1 MQPVAPSFTFLV
13 RRLVKDAPLGF
24 VFSALC
30 GVVIALVTGN
40 MHRAYLN
47 IVYSVCIGMLALLL
61 IDTARLLI
69 FHRPGNR
76 KMKWVLLVAVLLV
89 SAPIANFGG
98 IVIAA
103 SLLGHPIPPLRSI
116 FAPAEANMMLFT
128 LLAATGAVMLFINRE
143 RMARIEAEV
152 AKERA
157 RAEIVERQAVQA
169 QLQLLQAQI
178 EPHMLFNTLANLQ
191 GLIAIDPERA
201 SHILDQFIQ
210 YLRATLTS
218 SRAPHTTLAQEF
230 ELIDAYLGL
239 MCMRMGERLR
249 YRLELPDALRRL
261 PLPPML
267 LQPLV
272 ENAIIHGLEPTVA
285 GGEITISARVSG
297 DMLDL
302 SVCDTGCG
310 LSDAP
315 RTAGTRVGVANTRD
329 RLQGLFG
336 ERARLELET
345 AIPRGTI
352 ARLTLPLEQS

>member
-1 MQPVAPSFTFLV
+1 
-13 RRLVKDAPLGF
+13 
-24 VFSALC
+24 
-30 GVVIALVTGN
+30 
-40 MHRAYLN
+40 MHRLHLHV
-47 IVYSVCIGMLALLL
+47 VYSLCIGMLAFLLV
-61 IDTARLLI
+61 DTARLLI
-69 FHRPGNR
+69 FRRAGNR
-76 KMKWVLLVAVLLV
+76 KMKWGLFVAVVLL
-89 SAPIANFGG
+89 SAPTANFGG
-98 IVIAA
+98 TVIAA
-103 SLLGHPIPPLRSI
+103 WLLGHPIPPLVSI
-116 FAPAEANMMLFT
+116 LAPREANMVLFT
-128 LLAATGAVMLFINRE
+128 LLAAAGAMLLFINRE

-152 AKERA
+152 AKEKA

-201 SHILDQFIQ
+201 SHMLDQFIQ

-230 ELIDAYLGL
+230 ELIEAYLGL
-239 MCMRMGERLR
+239 MSVRMGERLR
-249 YRLELPDALRRL
+249 YRLELPEALRRL

-285 GGEITISARVSG
+285 GGEIAIIASACG
-297 DMLDL
+297 DLL
-302 SVCDTGCG
+302 ELCVCDTGQG

-315 RTAGTRVGVANTRD
+315 RTAGSRVGVANTRD

-336 ERARLELET
+336 ERARLELES
-345 AIPRGTI
+345 AVPHGTI
-352 ARLTLPLEQS
+352 ARLTLPLNQT